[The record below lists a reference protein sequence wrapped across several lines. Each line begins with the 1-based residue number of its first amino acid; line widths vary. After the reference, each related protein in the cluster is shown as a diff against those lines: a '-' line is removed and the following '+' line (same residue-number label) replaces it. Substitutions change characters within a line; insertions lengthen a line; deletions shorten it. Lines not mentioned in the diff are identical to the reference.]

1 MDSKTAEILEPFEPD
16 LDIEHRVLFKELI
29 SKVESAYPHYRGQVI
44 QKGLEAYLSTSPTES
59 IESIKYIVSLSV
71 LIDLTQ
77 QGWSL
82 EVRNE
87 CLMLRLQANEAS
99 GKDQVRSRLSS
110 ERKAQFLDASVVR
123 FIEKM
128 ESEKQYQGHII
139 SIRSLIGDSEVLINK
154 INIDRD
160 GIVKPYIQLVSRAR
174 DEHTGYRLT
183 DIWRYFRYTWA
194 IPYKTMPGRNLF
206 YLVRDASQPYHPVIG
221 IFALG
226 NAVLN
231 LTVRDDEIGWTTDA
245 IANNL
250 RRREQVD
257 HMSHPLRNTDGQKSV
272 GAVVK
277 RYLETEREY
286 EERVNSYAART
297 MRTLQSNLKSA
308 IDDLYIKDLGYHR
321 QTKNPRIEKVS
332 ELRTLAA
339 QLRTQAINNKK
350 TAHID
355 DFESEAKETLFKKK
369 RAEELARLLEATI
382 IFNKHKQEDALQWL
396 KGLMSSEEGRKA
408 INTALVANRK
418 TKIGSNMMEIIVCGA
433 IPPYNE
439 LLGGKLVSIL
449 ACSPQVI
456 RDYTEKYEQQISEIA
471 SRMKGKKVIRDS
483 RLAFLGTTSLYA
495 VGSSQ
500 YNRINVP
507 MADGFH
513 LKYKKMG
520 ITEGYGTVYFSKRTT
535 AAMMRLLELQDG
547 GRRIN
552 NIFGEGTS
560 PRFRLISKGLSSLGI
575 KSDAFLQHYSP
586 RIVFSIELAKNT
598 NEFLRGETT
607 TLDFPFDIHDEQSV
621 FDKTQELIDFW
632 YHRWLLKRL
641 ESVDIIGRLEGF
653 DPNSILVSTT
663 R

>member
-44 QKGLEAYLSTSPTES
+44 QKGLEAYLSSSPTES

-71 LIDLTQ
+71 LIDLAQ
-77 QGWSL
+77 QGWGF
-82 EVRNE
+82 EVHNE

-99 GKDQVRSRLSS
+99 DKDQVRSRLSS

-128 ESEKQYQGHII
+128 ESEKQYQGRTI
-139 SIRSLIGDSEVLINK
+139 SIRSLIGDSRVLINR
-154 INIDRD
+154 INGDRN
-160 GIVKPYIQLVSRAR
+160 GIVKPYIQLASRAR
-174 DEHTGYRLT
+174 DEHTGYRLS

-245 IANNL
+245 IASNL
-250 RRREQVD
+250 RRREQVN
-257 HMSHPLRNTDGQKSV
+257 HMSQPLRNTDGQKTV

-277 RYLETEREY
+277 RYLETEQEY
-286 EERVNSYAART
+286 AERVSSYSERT
-297 MRTLQSNLKSA
+297 MKTLQGNIKSA
-308 IDDLYIKDLGYHR
+308 IEDLYIKDLGYHR

-396 KGLMSSEEGRKA
+396 KELMSSEEGRKA

-607 TLDFPFDIHDEQSV
+607 TLDFPFNIHDEQSV

>member
-82 EVRNE
+82 EVHNE

-128 ESEKQYQGHII
+128 ESEKLYQGHII
-139 SIRSLIGDSEVLINK
+139 SIRSLVGDSEVLINR
-154 INIDRD
+154 INNDRD
-160 GIVKPYIQLVSRAR
+160 GIVKPYIQLASRAR
-174 DEHTGYRLT
+174 DEHTGYRLS

-250 RRREQVD
+250 QRREQVD
-257 HMSHPLRNTDGQKSV
+257 HMSQLLRNTDGQKSV

-277 RYLETEREY
+277 RYLETEQEY
-286 EERVNSYAART
+286 EERVSSYAERT
-297 MRTLQSNLKSA
+297 MRTLQSNIKSA
-308 IDDLYIKDLGYHR
+308 IEDLYIKDLGYHR
-321 QTKNPRIEKVS
+321 QTKYPRPEKVS
-332 ELRTLAA
+332 ELRALAE
-339 QLRTQAINNKK
+339 QLRPQAIKNKK
-350 TAHID
+350 TAHVE
-355 DFESEAKETLFKKK
+355 DFESEAQETLFKKK
-369 RAEELARLLEATI
+369 RAEELARLLDATI
-382 IFNKHKQEDALQWL
+382 IFNKHKHEAPLQWL

-408 INTALVANRK
+408 INTALIANRK

-456 RDYTEKYEQQISEIA
+456 RDYTEKYERQVSEIA
-471 SRMKGKKVIRDS
+471 SRMKGEKVIRDS

-507 MADGFH
+507 MEDGFH

-535 AAMMRLLELQDG
+535 AAMMKLLELQDG
-547 GRRIN
+547 GRKIN

-560 PRFRLISKGLSSLGI
+560 PRFRLIGKGLSYLGI

-621 FDKTQELIDFW
+621 SDKTQELIDFW